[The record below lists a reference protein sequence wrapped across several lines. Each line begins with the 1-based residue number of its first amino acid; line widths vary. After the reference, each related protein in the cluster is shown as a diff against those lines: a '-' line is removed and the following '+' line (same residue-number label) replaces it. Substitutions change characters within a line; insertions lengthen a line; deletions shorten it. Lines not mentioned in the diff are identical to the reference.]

1 MCVLRVLGQNSG
13 ERGLAI
19 GGTKHKDDFE
29 PYWQDEKDWLCI
41 VEFLPT
47 DDPDAR
53 LFAADVIGYLVGYA
67 NLTNT
72 RSLAL
77 LGDPDASA
85 YENEPQVRGLALLRT
100 SRKYDFEPYWRSAFH
115 CDTRS
120 IMLKPPGEPHRNRYG
135 DRGAHCLIIE
145 INKSLLGR
153 SPDLS
158 RLFGSASQLQMS
170 STTVAPNQILRELRI
185 MDTAS
190 ALSVEGLAFELMGEM
205 LREKQRR
212 GGPIEPACLHAAS
225 EFLHDNFSK
234 PIRLRDVAGAAG
246 VHPAHLAKLFRR
258 FRHCSVGEYLRLLRL
273 RWALGAISA
282 SRIPIAQI
290 ALEAGFCDQAHFSNV
305 CKRVTGISPSR
316 VRGSSNVN
324 L

>member
-1 MCVLRVLGQNSG
+1 MANWPDVPITLGRPVRKCAVGEFVVTEDTHLPNSALPIHSHH
-13 ERGLAI
+13 LANI
-19 GGTKHKDDFE
+19 CFVFKGS
-29 PYWQDEKDWLCI
+29 
-41 VEFLPT
+41 
-47 DDPDAR
+47 
-53 LFAADVIGYLVGYA
+53 FAE
-67 NLTNT
+67 
-72 RSLAL
+72 SF
-77 LGDPDASA
+77 S
-85 YENEPQVRGLALLRT
+85 
-100 SRKYDFEPYWRSAFH
+100 RSAFH

-120 IMLKPPGEPHRNRYG
+120 IMLKPLGEPHRNRYG

-158 RLFGSASQLQMS
+158 RLFGSVSQLQMS

-190 ALSVEGLAFELMGEM
+190 ALSIEGLAFELMGEM

-212 GGPIEPACLHAAS
+212 GEPIQPACLRAAS

-234 PIRLRDVAGAAG
+234 PIRLRDVAWAAG

-305 CKRVTGISPSR
+305 CKCVTGISPSR